1 MSELENE
8 SFSNSQLTPT
18 TILIRTIGS
27 GDLSMKMY
35 FLVSFS
41 RWTIGL
47 YGGQK
52 SLKKYK
58 FFAVLFIIQ

>member
-52 SLKKYK
+52 SLKK
-58 FFAVLFIIQ
+58 I